1 MPVITLPDGSQKE
14 FSGAVTGLDIAQS
27 IGSGLAKAAIA
38 ISVNGSQKDLCDAI
52 DEDSN
57 VSIIT
62 IDSNEGLEIM
72 RHTLTAQVLARAVKN
87 IYPDSK
93 LAIGPTIEDGFY
105 YDFELQ
111 NPIST
116 DDLEPIEKEMK
127 KIISNNSSITKTL
140 ASKPNAIKIF
150 KARGETYKESIIND
164 SDQEDNFQLYYQ
176 SDSKFVDL
184 CRGPHL
190 PSLKHIGPFK
200 LTKIAG
206 AYWKGDS
213 KNKMLTRIYG
223 TAWINDKDLKLYL
236 QRLEEAERRD
246 HRRLG
251 QQMDLF
257 HFQDEAVGAVFW
269 HPKGWSLYQTLIEYM
284 RQQQELGGYREVN
297 TPELM
302 DRNLWEASGHWETFG
317 ENMFTSRTED
327 ERVWAIKPM
336 NCPGHVQIFKKGLRS
351 YRELPLRIAE
361 CGKVHRYEPSGA
373 LHGLMRVRAFTQDD
387 AHIFCTEDQITA
399 ETGAVCSLLLNIYR
413 DMGFEDI
420 IIKFA
425 DRPER
430 RVGADDVWDRAED
443 ALKRAMESLGIDY
456 TYNPG
461 EGAFYGPKIEFVLRD
476 AIGRDWQCGTLQV
489 DLNLPG
495 RLGAT
500 YIGEDG
506 NRHTPVLLHR
516 AIFGSL
522 ERFIGIMLEHYAG
535 NLPFW
540 LAPKQVVIATI
551 TSDADEYAEEVAQQ
565 MENAGLRTEMDLR
578 NEKINYKVRE
588 HSLMK
593 TPVLIALGKREVE
606 EGTVSI
612 RRLGQKGQK
621 VVSLAESIRALSEE
635 SRSHTLST

>member
-1 MPVITLPDGSQKE
+1 MPYSCDHLAKNEHRYLSYNASLHSQYKIVMPVITLPDGSQKE
-14 FSGAVTGLDIAQS
+14 FSGAVTGLDIARS

-105 YDFELQ
+105 YDFEFQ
-111 NPIST
+111 NAIST
-116 DDLEPIEKEMK
+116 DDLESIEKEMK
-127 KIISNNSSITKTL
+127 KIISTNSSITKTL

-150 KARGETYKESIIND
+150 KATGETYKESIIND

-223 TAWINDKDLKLYL
+223 TAWTNDKDLKLYL

-361 CGKVHRYEPSGA
+361 FGKVHRLS
-373 LHGLMRVRAFTQDD
+373 LI
-387 AHIFCTEDQITA
+387 HI
-399 ETGAVCSLLLNIYR
+399 
-413 DMGFEDI
+413 
-420 IIKFA
+420 
-425 DRPER
+425 
-430 RVGADDVWDRAED
+430 
-443 ALKRAMESLGIDY
+443 
-456 TYNPG
+456 
-461 EGAFYGPKIEFVLRD
+461 
-476 AIGRDWQCGTLQV
+476 
-489 DLNLPG
+489 
-495 RLGAT
+495 
-500 YIGEDG
+500 
-506 NRHTPVLLHR
+506 
-516 AIFGSL
+516 
-522 ERFIGIMLEHYAG
+522 
-535 NLPFW
+535 
-540 LAPKQVVIATI
+540 
-551 TSDADEYAEEVAQQ
+551 
-565 MENAGLRTEMDLR
+565 
-578 NEKINYKVRE
+578 
-588 HSLMK
+588 
-593 TPVLIALGKREVE
+593 
-606 EGTVSI
+606 
-612 RRLGQKGQK
+612 
-621 VVSLAESIRALSEE
+621 
-635 SRSHTLST
+635 